1 MKRFKMPSK
10 REFQAMYP
18 PKDDAF
24 DRAVRAALDS
34 LPDDGTERRPAMRK
48 VSVILAAAVILL
60 LALACAAVAAG
71 LGAFGKLAEQ
81 TASEGYSE
89 LYRALDE
96 KSTTLDNVQN
106 VGDAG
111 GQTFRL
117 TQAYADGNS
126 LFVAYELTGMQT
138 TADYDVY
145 LGDSAYLAGTD
156 EYLTILSSEDTL
168 REDGVMVGMKEFE
181 LPETLKNETSIA
193 LDFVLYRAAKYDV
206 FDGEQWIQQQGE
218 RTETRIR
225 VDVPLNANETTETY
239 HAERT
244 FPSYRVAVDV
254 TISDVQIHVKA
265 HLTSLDGHPLGREKL
280 EAGEMMDG
288 GLYLGGQPMNP
299 ISGMD
304 EGLETTD
311 WTMENDYT
319 RPEQL
324 TEKLE
329 WIPCYYTETGTE
341 ERKEE
346 AVTIWLTQR
355 PDLQIQQVYVDDD
368 KLFLSYEMT
377 GLYANADYTWQPT
390 DEDDAKMQPI
400 DSSMLEETEDA
411 FLQDFIR
418 EMKRIAEQNGR
429 ASAKLVKNQCSFG
442 AYLNETGEYL
452 EPVFGHEKINL
463 DGSAIGMKMFELQD
477 MYKNEKILPL
487 TFVLFEEETFYV
499 FDGTH
504 WLILRGSQEPLNTVH
519 VDVPIRS
526 NEIEQTFEV
535 QKTIGT
541 TEIKLDVEISNVTI
555 RVLTSMKSLDGHL
568 FSGKNENWKKGN
580 LAEWKVYIDGEEGIA
595 LSGNLNGLETTDCMD
610 EMIYIKPQIEPKKLE
625 WIPSFYME
633 DGDGVHIEE
642 RPEEAVT
649 IWFTQ
654 P

>member
-24 DRAVRAALDS
+24 DRAVRAALDA
-34 LPDDGTERRPAMRK
+34 LPDDGTGRKSAMRK
-48 VSVILAAAVILL
+48 VSVILAAAVLL

-96 KSTTLDNVQN
+96 KSTALDNVQN
-106 VGDAG
+106 VGDAD

-117 TQAYADGNS
+117 TQAYVDGNS

-145 LGDSAYLAGTD
+145 LGDSAYLAGTND
-156 EYLTILSSEDTL
+156 YLNILSGEDTL

-206 FDGEQWIQQQGE
+206 FDGEQWVQQQGE

-225 VDVPLNANETTETY
+225 VDVPLNANEITETY

-244 FPSYRVAVDV
+244 FPTYHVAVDV
-254 TISDVQIHVKA
+254 TISDVKIHVKA

-324 TEKLE
+324 PEKLE

-400 DSSMLEETEDA
+400 NSSMLEETEDA

-452 EPVFGHEKINL
+452 EPIFEHEKINL

-487 TFVLFEEETFYV
+487 TFDLFEEETFYV

-526 NEIEQTFEV
+526 NGIERTFEV

-633 DGDGVHIEE
+633 DGDGVHVEE

-649 IWFTQ
+649 IWLTQ

>member
-24 DRAVRAALDS
+24 DRAVRAALDT
-34 LPDDGTERRPAMRK
+34 LPDDGTGRKSAMRK
-48 VSVILAAAVILL
+48 VSVILAAAVLL

-96 KSTTLDNVQN
+96 KSTALDNVQN
-106 VGDAG
+106 VGDAD

-117 TQAYADGNS
+117 TQAYADGDS

-145 LGDSAYLAGTD
+145 LGDSAYLAGTND
-156 EYLTILSSEDTL
+156 YLNILSGEDTL

-206 FDGEQWIQQQGE
+206 FDGEQWVQQQGE

-254 TISDVQIHVKA
+254 TISDVKIHVKA

-288 GLYLGGQPMNP
+288 GLYLDGQPMNP

-319 RPEQL
+319 RPEML
-324 TEKLE
+324 PEKLE

-400 DSSMLEETEDA
+400 YSSMLEETEDA
-411 FLQDFIR
+411 FLKDFIR

-487 TFVLFEEETFYV
+487 TFDLFEEETFYV

-633 DGDGVHIEE
+633 NGDGVHVDE

-649 IWFTQ
+649 IWLTQ

>member
-24 DRAVRAALDS
+24 DRAVRAALDA
-34 LPDDGTERRPAMRK
+34 LPDDGTGRKSAMRK
-48 VSVILAAAVILL
+48 VSVILAAAVLL

-106 VGDAG
+106 VGDAD

-117 TQAYADGNS
+117 TQAYVDGNS

-145 LGDSAYLAGTD
+145 LGDSAYLAGTND
-156 EYLTILSSEDTL
+156 YLNILSGEDTL

-206 FDGEQWIQQQGE
+206 FDGEQWVQQQGE

-244 FPSYRVAVDV
+244 FPSYHVAVDV

-324 TEKLE
+324 PEKLE

-487 TFVLFEEETFYV
+487 TFDLFEEETFYV

-633 DGDGVHIEE
+633 DGDGVHVEE

-649 IWFTQ
+649 IWLTQ

>member
-24 DRAVRAALDS
+24 DRAVRAALDA

-106 VGDAG
+106 VGDAD

-117 TQAYADGNS
+117 TQAYVDGDS
-126 LFVAYELTGMQT
+126 LFVSYELTGMQT
-138 TADYDVY
+138 TADYSVY

-156 EYLTILSSEDTL
+156 EYLTILSGEDTL

-206 FDGEQWIQQQGE
+206 FDGEQWVQQQGE

-244 FPSYRVAVDV
+244 FPSYHVAVDV

-288 GLYLGGQPMNP
+288 GLYLDGQPMNP

-324 TEKLE
+324 PEKLE

-452 EPVFGHEKINL
+452 EPIFGHEKINL

-487 TFVLFEEETFYV
+487 TFDLFEEETFYV

-633 DGDGVHIEE
+633 DGDGVHVEE

-649 IWFTQ
+649 IWLTQ

>member
-24 DRAVRAALDS
+24 DRAVRAALDT
-34 LPDDGTERRPAMRK
+34 LPDDGTGRKSAMRK
-48 VSVILAAAVILL
+48 VSVILAAAVLL

-96 KSTTLDNVQN
+96 KSTALDNVQN
-106 VGDAG
+106 VGDAD

-117 TQAYADGNS
+117 TQAYADGDS

-145 LGDSAYLAGTD
+145 LGDSAYLAGTND
-156 EYLTILSSEDTL
+156 YLNILSGEDTL

-206 FDGEQWIQQQGE
+206 FDGEQWVQQQGE

-254 TISDVQIHVKA
+254 TISDVKIHVKA

-288 GLYLGGQPMNP
+288 GLYLDGQPMNP

-319 RPEQL
+319 RPEML
-324 TEKLE
+324 PEKLE

-400 DSSMLEETEDA
+400 YSSMLEETEDA
-411 FLQDFIR
+411 FLKDFIR

-487 TFVLFEEETFYV
+487 TFDLFEEETFYV

-633 DGDGVHIEE
+633 DGDGVHVDE

-649 IWFTQ
+649 IWLTQ

>member
-24 DRAVRAALDS
+24 DRAVRAALDA
-34 LPDDGTERRPAMRK
+34 LPDDGTGRKSAMRK
-48 VSVILAAAVILL
+48 VSVILAAAVLL

-96 KSTTLDNVQN
+96 KSTALDNVQN

-117 TQAYADGNS
+117 TQAYADGDS
-126 LFVAYELTGMQT
+126 LFVSYELTGMQT

-145 LGDSAYLAGTD
+145 LGDSAYLAGTND
-156 EYLTILSSEDTL
+156 YLNILSGEDTL
-168 REDGVMVGMKEFE
+168 REDGVMVGMKELE
-181 LPETLKNETSIA
+181 LPEAMKNETSIA
-193 LDFVLYRAAKYDV
+193 LDFVLYRAAKYDA
-206 FDGEQWIQQQGE
+206 FDGEQWVQQQGE

-225 VDVPLNANETTETY
+225 VDVPLNANEATETY

-254 TISDVQIHVKA
+254 TISDVKIHVKA
-265 HLTSLDGHPLGREKL
+265 NLKSLNGHPLGREKL

-288 GLYLGGQPMNP
+288 GLYLDGQPMNP

-324 TEKLE
+324 PEKLE

-452 EPVFGHEKINL
+452 EPIFGHEKINL

-487 TFVLFEEETFYV
+487 TFDLFEEETFYV

-649 IWFTQ
+649 IWLTQ

>member
-24 DRAVRAALDS
+24 DRAVRAALDA
-34 LPDDGTERRPAMRK
+34 LPDDGTGRKSAMRK
-48 VSVILAAAVILL
+48 VSVILAAAVLL

-96 KSTTLDNVQN
+96 KSTALDNVQN
-106 VGDAG
+106 VGDAD

-117 TQAYADGNS
+117 TQAYVDGNS

-145 LGDSAYLAGTD
+145 LGDSAYLAGTND
-156 EYLTILSSEDTL
+156 YLNILSGEDTL

-206 FDGEQWIQQQGE
+206 FDGEQWVQQQGE

-225 VDVPLNANETTETY
+225 VDVPLNANEITETY

-244 FPSYRVAVDV
+244 FPTYHVAVDV
-254 TISDVQIHVKA
+254 TISDVKIHVKA

-324 TEKLE
+324 PEKLE

-400 DSSMLEETEDA
+400 NSSMLEETEDA

-452 EPVFGHEKINL
+452 EPIFEHEKINL

-487 TFVLFEEETFYV
+487 TFDLFEEETFYV

-526 NEIEQTFEV
+526 NGIERTFEV

-633 DGDGVHIEE
+633 DGDGVHVEE

>member
-24 DRAVRAALDS
+24 DRAVRAALDA
-34 LPDDGTERRPAMRK
+34 LPDDGTGRKSAMRK
-48 VSVILAAAVILL
+48 VSVILAAAVLL

-96 KSTTLDNVQN
+96 KSTALDNVQN
-106 VGDAG
+106 VGDAD

-117 TQAYADGNS
+117 TQAYVDGNS

-156 EYLTILSSEDTL
+156 EYLNILSGEDTL

-193 LDFVLYRAAKYDV
+193 LDFVLYRAAKHDV
-206 FDGEQWIQQQGE
+206 FDGEQWVQQQGE

-288 GLYLGGQPMNP
+288 GLYLDGQPMNP
-299 ISGMD
+299 TSGMD

-324 TEKLE
+324 PEKLE

-452 EPVFGHEKINL
+452 EPIFGHEKINL

-487 TFVLFEEETFYV
+487 TFDLFEEETFYA

-504 WLILRGSQEPLNTVH
+504 WRVLRGDQKTLNTVH
-519 VDVPIRS
+519 VDVPLRS
-526 NEIEQTFEV
+526 NEIQKTFGV

-568 FSGKNENWKKGN
+568 FSGKNENWKKGD
-580 LAEWKVYIDGEEGIA
+580 LAEWRVCMDGEEGIA

-610 EMIYIKPQIEPKKLE
+610 EMIYIKPQIESKKLE

-649 IWFTQ
+649 IWLTQ

>member
-1 MKRFKMPSK
+1 M
-10 REFQAMYP
+10 
-18 PKDDAF
+18 
-24 DRAVRAALDS
+24 
-34 LPDDGTERRPAMRK
+34 
-48 VSVILAAAVILL
+48 
-60 LALACAAVAAG
+60 
-71 LGAFGKLAEQ
+71 
-81 TASEGYSE
+81 
-89 LYRALDE
+89 
-96 KSTTLDNVQN
+96 
-106 VGDAG
+106 
-111 GQTFRL
+111 
-117 TQAYADGNS
+117 
-126 LFVAYELTGMQT
+126 
-138 TADYDVY
+138 
-145 LGDSAYLAGTD
+145 
-156 EYLTILSSEDTL
+156 
-168 REDGVMVGMKEFE
+168 
-181 LPETLKNETSIA
+181 
-193 LDFVLYRAAKYDV
+193 
-206 FDGEQWIQQQGE
+206 
-218 RTETRIR
+218 
-225 VDVPLNANETTETY
+225 
-239 HAERT
+239 
-244 FPSYRVAVDV
+244 
-254 TISDVQIHVKA
+254 TISDVKIHVKA

-288 GLYLGGQPMNP
+288 GLYLDGQPMNP

-324 TEKLE
+324 PEKLE

-368 KLFLSYEMT
+368 KLFLSYEMI

-487 TFVLFEEETFYV
+487 TFDLFEEETFYA

-504 WLILRGSQEPLNTVH
+504 WRVLRGDQKTLNTVH
-519 VDVPIRS
+519 VDVPLRS
-526 NEIEQTFEV
+526 NEIQKTFGV

-649 IWFTQ
+649 IWLTQ

>member
-24 DRAVRAALDS
+24 DRAVRAALDA
-34 LPDDGTERRPAMRK
+34 LPDDGTGRKSAMRK
-48 VSVILAAAVILL
+48 VSVILAAAVLL

-96 KSTTLDNVQN
+96 KSTALDNVQN
-106 VGDAG
+106 VGDAD

-117 TQAYADGNS
+117 TQAYVDGDS

-156 EYLTILSSEDTL
+156 EYLTILSGEDTL

-206 FDGEQWIQQQGE
+206 FDGEQWVQQQGE

-244 FPSYRVAVDV
+244 FPSYHVAVDV

-324 TEKLE
+324 PEKLE

-418 EMKRIAEQNGR
+418 EMKQMAERNGR

-452 EPVFGHEKINL
+452 EPIFGHEKINL

-487 TFVLFEEETFYV
+487 TFDLFEEETFYV

-610 EMIYIKPQIEPKKLE
+610 EMIYIKPQIESKKLE

-633 DGDGVHIEE
+633 DGDGVHVEE

-649 IWFTQ
+649 IWLTQ

>member
-24 DRAVRAALDS
+24 DRAVRAALDA

-106 VGDAG
+106 VGDAD

-117 TQAYADGNS
+117 TQAYADGDS

-156 EYLTILSSEDTL
+156 EYLTILSGEDTL

-206 FDGEQWIQQQGE
+206 FDGEQWVRQQGE

-225 VDVPLNANETTETY
+225 VDVPLNANEATETY

-254 TISDVQIHVKA
+254 TISDVKIHVKA

-324 TEKLE
+324 PEKLE

-341 ERKEE
+341 DRNEE
-346 AVTIWLTQR
+346 AVTIWL
-355 PDLQIQQVYVDDD
+355 
-368 KLFLSYEMT
+368 
-377 GLYANADYTWQPT
+377 
-390 DEDDAKMQPI
+390 MQP
-400 DSSMLEETEDA
+400 
-411 FLQDFIR
+411 
-418 EMKRIAEQNGR
+418 
-429 ASAKLVKNQCSFG
+429 
-442 AYLNETGEYL
+442 
-452 EPVFGHEKINL
+452 
-463 DGSAIGMKMFELQD
+463 
-477 MYKNEKILPL
+477 
-487 TFVLFEEETFYV
+487 
-499 FDGTH
+499 
-504 WLILRGSQEPLNTVH
+504 
-519 VDVPIRS
+519 
-526 NEIEQTFEV
+526 
-535 QKTIGT
+535 
-541 TEIKLDVEISNVTI
+541 
-555 RVLTSMKSLDGHL
+555 
-568 FSGKNENWKKGN
+568 
-580 LAEWKVYIDGEEGIA
+580 
-595 LSGNLNGLETTDCMD
+595 
-610 EMIYIKPQIEPKKLE
+610 
-625 WIPSFYME
+625 
-633 DGDGVHIEE
+633 
-642 RPEEAVT
+642 
-649 IWFTQ
+649 
-654 P
+654 

>member
-24 DRAVRAALDS
+24 DRAVRAALDA
-34 LPDDGTERRPAMRK
+34 LPDDGTGRKSAMRK
-48 VSVILAAAVILL
+48 VSVILAAAVLL

-96 KSTTLDNVQN
+96 KSTALDNVQN
-106 VGDAG
+106 VGDAD

-117 TQAYADGNS
+117 TQAYVDGDS

-156 EYLTILSSEDTL
+156 EYLTILSGEDTL

-206 FDGEQWIQQQGE
+206 FDGEQWVQQQGE

-244 FPSYRVAVDV
+244 FPSYHVAVDV

-324 TEKLE
+324 PEKLE

-418 EMKRIAEQNGR
+418 EMKQMAERNGR

-452 EPVFGHEKINL
+452 EPIFGHEKINL

-487 TFVLFEEETFYV
+487 TFDLFEEETFYV

-633 DGDGVHIEE
+633 DGDGVHVEE

-649 IWFTQ
+649 IWLTQ

>member
-24 DRAVRAALDS
+24 DRAVRAALDA
-34 LPDDGTERRPAMRK
+34 LPDDGTGRKSAMRK
-48 VSVILAAAVILL
+48 VSVILAAAVLL

-96 KSTTLDNVQN
+96 KSTALDNVQN
-106 VGDAG
+106 VGDAD

-117 TQAYADGNS
+117 TQAYVDGNS

-156 EYLTILSSEDTL
+156 EYLTILSGEDTL

-206 FDGEQWIQQQGE
+206 FDGEQWVQQQGE

-254 TISDVQIHVKA
+254 TISDVKIHVKA

-324 TEKLE
+324 PEKLE

-429 ASAKLVKNQCSFG
+429 ASAKLVENQCSFG

-452 EPVFGHEKINL
+452 EPIFGHEKINL

-487 TFVLFEEETFYV
+487 TFDLFEEETFYV

-519 VDVPIRS
+519 VDVPLRS
-526 NEIEQTFEV
+526 NEIQKTFGV

-568 FSGKNENWKKGN
+568 FSGKNENWKKGD
-580 LAEWKVYIDGEEGIA
+580 LAEWRVCMDGEEGIA

-610 EMIYIKPQIEPKKLE
+610 EMIYIKPQIESKKLE

-633 DGDGVHIEE
+633 DGDGVHVEE
-642 RPEEAVT
+642 RPEEAGP
-649 IWFTQ
+649 IWLTQ

>member
-24 DRAVRAALDS
+24 DRAVRAALDA
-34 LPDDGTERRPAMRK
+34 LPDDGTGRKSAMRK
-48 VSVILAAAVILL
+48 VSVILAAAVLL

-96 KSTTLDNVQN
+96 KSTALDNVQN
-106 VGDAG
+106 VGDAD

-117 TQAYADGNS
+117 TQAYVDGNS

-145 LGDSAYLAGTD
+145 LGDSAYLAGTND
-156 EYLTILSSEDTL
+156 YLNILSGEDTL

-193 LDFVLYRAAKYDV
+193 LDFVLYRAAKHDV
-206 FDGEQWIQQQGE
+206 FDGEQWVQQQGE

-288 GLYLGGQPMNP
+288 GLYLDGQPMNP
-299 ISGMD
+299 TSGMD

-324 TEKLE
+324 PEKLE

-452 EPVFGHEKINL
+452 EPIFGHEKINL

-487 TFVLFEEETFYV
+487 TFDLFEEETFYV

-504 WLILRGSQEPLNTVH
+504 WRVLRGDQKTLNTVH
-519 VDVPIRS
+519 VDVPLRS
-526 NEIEQTFEV
+526 NEIQKTFGV

-568 FSGKNENWKKGN
+568 FSGKNENWKKGD
-580 LAEWKVYIDGEEGIA
+580 LAEWRVCMDGEEGIA

-610 EMIYIKPQIEPKKLE
+610 EMIYIKPQIEPKILE
-625 WIPSFYME
+625 WFPSFYME

-649 IWFTQ
+649 IWLTQ

>member
-24 DRAVRAALDS
+24 DRAVRAALDA
-34 LPDDGTERRPAMRK
+34 LPDDGTGRKSAMRK
-48 VSVILAAAVILL
+48 VSVILAAAVLL

-106 VGDAG
+106 VGDAD

-117 TQAYADGNS
+117 TQAYVDGNS

-145 LGDSAYLAGTD
+145 LGDSAYLAGTND
-156 EYLTILSSEDTL
+156 YLNILSGEDTL

-206 FDGEQWIQQQGE
+206 FDGEQWVQQQGE

-244 FPSYRVAVDV
+244 FPTYHVAVDV
-254 TISDVQIHVKA
+254 TISDVKIHVKA

-288 GLYLGGQPMNP
+288 GLYLDGQPMNP

-324 TEKLE
+324 PEKLE

-368 KLFLSYEMT
+368 KLFLSYEMI

-487 TFVLFEEETFYV
+487 TFDLFEEETFYA

-504 WLILRGSQEPLNTVH
+504 WRVLRGDQKTLNTVH
-519 VDVPIRS
+519 VDVPLRS
-526 NEIEQTFEV
+526 NEIQKTFGV

-649 IWFTQ
+649 IWLTQ